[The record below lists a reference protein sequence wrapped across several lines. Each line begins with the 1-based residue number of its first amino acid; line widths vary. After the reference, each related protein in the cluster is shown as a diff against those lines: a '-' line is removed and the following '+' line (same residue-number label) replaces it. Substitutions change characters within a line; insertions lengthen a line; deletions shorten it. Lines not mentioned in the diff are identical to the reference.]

1 MIRGILRK
9 DTARS
14 GPGETARLSSTTRS
28 HGISAAKSG
37 AGGLRCALT
46 RQPWEEISLT
56 GRTQKA
62 RRDGASLFISVH
74 HDSVPEMFCARKSGL
89 PGCTTDH
96 ASGWSVFV
104 SKKNAQ
110 YGKSLEA
117 AAMAGRRLMES
128 GLSFNPTH
136 TGPGERRP
144 FLDRRNGV
152 YGYDNLIVLK
162 TAGMPAFLIETAVIT
177 NPADMRKLT
186 GSD

>member
-96 ASGWSVFV
+96 ASGWSV
-104 SKKNAQ
+104 
-110 YGKSLEA
+110 L
-117 AAMAGRRLMES
+117 ES